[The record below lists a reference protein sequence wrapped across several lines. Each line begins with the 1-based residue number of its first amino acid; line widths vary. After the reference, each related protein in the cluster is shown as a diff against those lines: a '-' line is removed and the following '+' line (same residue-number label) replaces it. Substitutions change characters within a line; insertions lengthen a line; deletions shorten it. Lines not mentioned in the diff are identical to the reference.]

1 MMHESDAD
9 VKASQPQRQSP
20 IFNDWAEGHGLAH
33 LKDSIPIAPR
43 LADVFNKQ
51 VEISQIIRE
60 GLSAVHAPGQR
71 LTQDWESIALNGIDS
86 KLARFKENLP
96 PVMRLK
102 QWSSLLEPV
111 QPHLAALHML
121 WHSSRI
127 SLMYPFLHLST
138 LKGNDDSST
147 MTSDGPEKACIESV
161 ERIVAILKRFRAQHS
176 LSNGSLIFVHGVIA
190 AVNTILTLTRNGRD
204 LQSMAYLPDLE
215 LALQEISSTWA
226 IAGHAL
232 SRLRILLSAMHNA
245 TAPTLP
251 PQIEDEPLGFEL
263 GPISDTS
270 DLDNGGSQI
279 AQILDWDYLFAMPSD
294 AFHNSDVIP

>member
-1 MMHESDAD
+1 MHESDAD

-20 IFNDWAEGHGLAH
+20 IFNNWAEGHGLAH

-111 QPHLAALHML
+111 QPHLAALQ
-121 WHSSRI
+121 
-127 SLMYPFLHLST
+127 
-138 LKGNDDSST
+138 
-147 MTSDGPEKACIESV
+147 
-161 ERIVAILKRFRAQHS
+161 AQHG
-176 LSNGSLIFVHGVIA
+176 LSNGSLIFVHGIIA
-190 AVNTILTLTRNGRD
+190 AVNTILTLTRGGRD
-204 LQSMAYLPDLE
+204 LQSKTYLPDLE

-232 SRLRILLSAMHNA
+232 SRLRILLSTMHNE
-245 TAPTLP
+245 TTPTLP
-251 PQIEDEPLGFEL
+251 SQIKDAPLGFDLEAL
-263 GPISDTS
+263 NDMS

-294 AFHNSDVIP
+294 AFHNSDFIP